1 MGRNISFIQDQ
12 RGTVSFELP
21 LVCLFILLTILF
33 PLADVAIAGFRY
45 LSAHQALR
53 DMGQFTQYKPP
64 SDVTSSSAV
73 SDWKSSLPSTVGGY
87 SITAEVYCNGTPAP
101 CASSATLPKYY
112 TFTTSFSLSPIILK
126 SLLCSICTVTYSE
139 RFQ

>member
-1 MGRNISFIQDQ
+1 MGRKISFIQDQ
-12 RGTVSFELP
+12 GGAVSFELP
-21 LVCLFILLTILF
+21 IVLLFMLITILF
-33 PLADVAIAGFRY
+33 PLADVAIAGFKY

-73 SDWKSSLPSTVGGY
+73 NDWKSSLPSSVGGY
-87 SITAEVYCNGTPAP
+87 SITAEVYCDGTPAP
-101 CASSATLPKYY
+101 CASGATLPKYY
-112 TFTTSFSLSPIILK
+112 TFTTSFSLSPMVL
-126 SLLCSICTVTYSE
+126 SSMLCSTCTVKYSE

>member
-1 MGRNISFIQDQ
+1 MGRKISFIQDQ
-12 RGTVSFELP
+12 GGAVSFELP
-21 LVCLFILLTILF
+21 IVLLLMLITILF
-33 PLADVAIAGFRY
+33 PLADVAIAGFKY

-73 SDWKSSLPSTVGGY
+73 NDWKSSLPSTVGGY
-87 SITAEVYCNGTPAP
+87 SITAEVYCDGAPAP
-101 CASSATLPKYY
+101 CASGATLPKYY
-112 TFTTSFSLSPIILK
+112 TFTTSFSLSPMVL
-126 SLLCSICTVTYSE
+126 SSMLCSTCTVKYSE